1 MTAKIFIMDY
11 FNIPLK
17 ISDLKQI
24 FEPLEKWSSS
34 QKYLM
39 LSKEYSVLTIT
50 PLITLKDAQCCFYTL
65 KFQWDQH
72 CKVTIC

>member
-24 FEPLEKWSSS
+24 FEPLEK
-34 QKYLM
+34 
-39 LSKEYSVLTIT
+39 
-50 PLITLKDAQCCFYTL
+50 
-65 KFQWDQH
+65 
-72 CKVTIC
+72 